1 MYHEKRLRFRL
12 RLRKE
17 RAQIDFFAVWIVYE
31 IQLISIL
38 VVDSSL
44 KVYPQIFLPG
54 KYRRLS
60 SFLIFSTLLLLL
72 CTGNTF
78 AQDNTLYLMPDIPE
92 ANQLN
97 PALFKLCR
105 IYVELPVI
113 SSVKV
118 NIRNSG
124 FGFHDVIQKGTGTQS
139 NTYLVNL
146 QSVESR
152 LKGINY
158 SQIETDINLL
168 GFGFGYKE
176 WYFTFGISNHTDLL
190 LSYPHDVVLM
200 RDDYLNP
207 TNPSRSLINLNR
219 LEGEATLWNSIGVS
233 AAKEIKEGLRV
244 GVRLQY
250 LQGMANA
257 VSRGS
262 ELVVTPFGSPL
273 SLQVMM
279 KYRINSSFPLNIRYS
294 PNGLVHSV
302 NFDNSLNN
310 IAGDFIF
317 NGNRGAAID
326 AGFVYDKDEIT
337 QISGSI
343 TDLGFIRWKKNTN
356 IFSATGDYLFNATD
370 LAIFQIKPSAIDLVR
385 ALKDSISKSVGRSTR
400 TYYTLVPIK
409 IFGGIT
415 RLLLP
420 GLRAGAMTR
429 IEIYD
434 LHIMPSLSLSM
445 NYTPVPLIAASLSY
459 TIMNNKFNQVG
470 AGIAVGNHLAQFYL
484 ITDNIPLR
492 FTKDINSPLFWPY
505 NARMLSLRFGLNL
518 LFGCNLKENKFR
530 LKNRRDL
537 CPAYW

>member
-1 MYHEKRLRFRL
+1 MSYLVDKVPVGVLN
-12 RLRKE
+12 
-17 RAQIDFFAVWIVYE
+17 QIK
-31 IQLISIL
+31 L
-38 VVDSSL
+38 L
-44 KVYPQIFLPG
+44 KKHTRMPAFLLSIFL
-54 KYRRLS
+54 L
-60 SFLIFSTLLLLL
+60 LIFS
-72 CTGNTF
+72 NPKII
-78 AQDNTLYLMPDIPE
+78 AQDNTLYLMPDIPQ

-118 NIRNSG
+118 NIRNTG
-124 FGFHDVIQKGTGTQS
+124 FGFHDVMQRGTGTQS

-146 QSVESR
+146 SNVESR

-158 SQIETDINLL
+158 AQIETDINLL

-176 WYFTFGISNHTDLL
+176 WYFTFGIANHSDML
-190 LSYPHDVVLM
+190 LSYPHDAVLLSDEYFQM
-200 RDDYLNP
+200 AATRGTP
-207 TNPSRSLINLNR
+207 VNLNR
-219 LEGEATLWNSIGVS
+219 SGAEATIWNSIGVS

-244 GVRLQY
+244 GVRLKY

-257 VSRGS
+257 ISRGS
-262 ELVVTPFGSPL
+262 ELVVTPVGSPL
-273 SLQVMM
+273 SLQAMM
-279 KYRINSSFPLNIRYS
+279 RYQINASFPLNIRYT
-294 PNGLVHSV
+294 PNGLVNSV

-310 IAGDFIF
+310 IAGNFIF
-317 NGNRGAAID
+317 NGNRGVAID

-356 IFSATGDYLFNATD
+356 IFSATGNYFFNVTD
-370 LAIFQIKPSAIDLVR
+370 LANFQIRPGTTDLVN
-385 ALKDSISKSVGRSTR
+385 ALKDSIFSSSGHSTR
-400 TYYTLVPIK
+400 PYYTLTPIK
-409 IFGGIT
+409 IFGGLT

-434 LHIMPSLSLSM
+434 LHVMPSLSFSL
-445 NYTPVPLIAASLSY
+445 NYTPVPVVAASLSY

-470 AGIAVGNHLAQFYL
+470 AGIAVGNHVAQLYV
-484 ITDNIPLR
+484 ITDNIILR
-492 FTKDINSPLFWPY
+492 FAKDNNSPLFWPY

-518 LFGCNLKENKFR
+518 LFGCNQKENKFHSQ
-530 LKNRRDL
+530 NRKDT

>member
-1 MYHEKRLRFRL
+1 MLHLVDKSSVKVF
-12 RLRKE
+12 K
-17 RAQIDFFAVWIVYE
+17 QIPVSGKHTRIFA
-31 IQLISIL
+31 
-38 VVDSSL
+38 SL
-44 KVYPQIFLPG
+44 LFIY
-54 KYRRLS
+54 
-60 SFLIFSTLLLLL
+60 LLLNFFNPGLR
-72 CTGNTF
+72 
-78 AQDNTLYLMPDIPE
+78 AQDNTLYLMPDIPQ

-97 PALFKLCR
+97 PAIFKLCR

-118 NIRNSG
+118 NIRNTG
-124 FGFHDVIQKGTGTQS
+124 FGFHDVIQSGTGTQS
-139 NTYLVNL
+139 DPYQVNL
-146 QSVESR
+146 SR
-152 LKGINY
+152 LESKLSRINY

-176 WYFTFGISNHTDLL
+176 WYFTFGISNHSDLL
-190 LSYPHDVVLM
+190 LSYPHDAVLLSDEYFQTAVT
-200 RDDYLNP
+200 RGAP
-207 TNPSRSLINLNR
+207 VNLSHSG
-219 LEGEATLWNSIGVS
+219 GEATVWNSIGVS
-233 AAKEIKEGLRV
+233 AAKEINEGLKV
-244 GVRLQY
+244 GVRLKY

-262 ELVVTPFGSPL
+262 ELVVTPGGSPL
-273 SLQVMM
+273 SLQAMM
-279 KYRINSSFPLNIRYS
+279 KYRINSSFPLNIGYS
-294 PNGLVHSV
+294 PNGLVKSI

-310 IAGDFIF
+310 IVGDYIF

-337 QISGSI
+337 EISGSI

-356 IFSATGDYLFNATD
+356 LFSATGDYFFNPTD
-370 LAIFQIKPSAIDLVR
+370 LAIFQIKPGAIDLVK
-385 ALKDSISKSVGRSTR
+385 ALRDSISTSIVRSTGH
-400 TYYTLVPIK
+400 YYTLTPIK

-434 LHIMPSLSLSM
+434 LYVMPSLSLSL
-445 NYTPVPLIAASLSY
+445 NYTPVPVVAASLSY

-470 AGIAVGNHLAQFYL
+470 AGVAVGNHVAQLYV

-518 LFGCNLKENKFR
+518 LFGCNQKENKSHSM
-530 LKNRRDL
+530 NRRDS

>member
-1 MYHEKRLRFRL
+1 MIY
-12 RLRKE
+12 
-17 RAQIDFFAVWIVYE
+17 
-31 IQLISIL
+31 L
-38 VVDSSL
+38 VANLSVRVCKHAPVSGRHTRVLAFYLFTCLSL
-44 KVYPQIFLPG
+44 TLFTLNLP
-54 KYRRLS
+54 
-60 SFLIFSTLLLLL
+60 
-72 CTGNTF
+72 
-78 AQDNTLYLMPDIPE
+78 AQDNTLYLMHDIPQ

-105 IYVELPVI
+105 IYIELPVI
-113 SSVKV
+113 SSVKL
-118 NIRNSG
+118 NIRNTG
-124 FGFHDVIQKGTGTQS
+124 VGFHDIIQSGNGTQS
-139 NTYLVNL
+139 DPYRVNL
-146 QSVESR
+146 SR
-152 LKGINY
+152 LESKLSRINY

-176 WYFTFGISNHTDLL
+176 WYFTFGIANHSDLL
-190 LSYPHDVVLM
+190 LSYPHDAVLLSDEYFQM
-200 RDDYLNP
+200 AGSRGTPVNL
-207 TNPSRSLINLNR
+207 SRS
-219 LEGEATLWNSIGVS
+219 GAEATIWNSVGVS
-233 AAKEIKEGLRV
+233 AAKEIKEGLKV
-244 GVRLQY
+244 GVRLKY

-262 ELVVTPFGSPL
+262 ELTVTPAGNPL
-273 SLQVMM
+273 SLQTMM
-279 KYRINSSFPLNIRYS
+279 KYRINASFPLNIRYS
-294 PNGLVHSV
+294 PNGLVNSV

-317 NGNRGAAID
+317 NGNRGVAID

-356 IFSATGDYLFNATD
+356 IFSATGDYFFNAAD
-370 LAIFQIKPSAIDLVR
+370 LAVFQIRPGAIDLVN
-385 ALKDSISKSVGRSTR
+385 ALKDSISTSIGHSTR
-400 TYYTLVPIK
+400 TYYTLTPIK

-434 LHIMPSLSLSM
+434 LHVMPSLSLSL
-445 NYTPVPLIAASLSY
+445 NYTPVPVVAASLSY

-470 AGIAVGNHLAQFYL
+470 AGIAVGNHVAQLYV
-484 ITDNIPLR
+484 ITDNIPLK
-492 FTKDINSPLFWPY
+492 FTKDVNSPLFWPY

-518 LFGCNLKENKFR
+518 LFGCNQKENKFHS
-530 LKNRRDL
+530 KNRRDS